1 MTAKELYFAK
11 NRNRINELAQKHILN
26 QPLYVTGKPI
36 AYTAREFGLDPKD
49 IDKLASNENPFGPS
63 PKGME
68 EARKALEEVNLY
80 PDGGSYDLIG
90 KIAEFR
96 GVKREQIAVGNG
108 SNELLDMIAQVFLGP
123 GTEAVMGKHSF
134 AVVDMPAPAY
144 NYDLKAMRAAVN
156 EKTRI
161 VFLANPN
168 NPTGS
173 DLTAKEI
180 LDFADSLPET
190 CVLVMD
196 EAYTE
201 FIEDTPELV
210 PDFNSRIA
218 AGKNIICCRTFSKI
232 YGLAGL
238 RVGYCITRPEIVD
251 LINRVREPFNVN
263 SIAQAAAIGAID
275 DLINRVREP
284 FNVNSIAQ
292 AAAIGAIDDQE
303 YVNKVR
309 ELNKKGLEQLK
320 AGFKE
325 LGLPYVDSH
334 SNFIA
339 VSGFSNPMDAFKF
352 LQAKGTIIRPQP
364 AMGDVLRITVG
375 TEAQNKKCLE
385 NIKAYLGK

>member
-1 MTAKELYFAK
+1 MD
-11 NRNRINELAQKHILN
+11 INQLAQPHILK
-26 QPLYVTGKPI
+26 QPVYVTGKPI

-49 IDKLASNENPFGPS
+49 VDKHASNENPVGPS
-63 PKGME
+63 PKAMV
-68 EARKALEEVNLY
+68 EAHKALDEANLY

-96 GVKREQIAVGNG
+96 GIKREQIAVGNG

-123 GTEAVMGKHSF
+123 GVEAVMGKHSF
-134 AVVDMPAPAY
+134 AVYKLATMAMNAKIVEVDMPAPAY
-144 NYDLKAMRAAVN
+144 TYDMKAMRAAVN
-156 EKTRI
+156 ENTRI

-173 DLTAKEI
+173 ELTAKEI

-201 FIEDTPELV
+201 FIEEYA
-210 PDFNSRIA
+210 PDFRSRID

-238 RVGYCITRPEIVD
+238 RVGYCIARPEIIS
-251 LINRVREPFNVN
+251 LINR
-263 SIAQAAAIGAID
+263 I
-275 DLINRVREP
+275 REP

-303 YVNKVR
+303 FVAQVKEINKA
-309 ELNKKGLEQLK
+309 GLKQLK
-320 AGFKE
+320 EGFKAMN
-325 LGLPYVDSH
+325 LPYVDSNA
-334 SNFIA
+334 NFIA
-339 VSGFSNPMDAFKF
+339 VSGFKDPMDAFRF
-352 LQAKGTIIRPQP
+352 LQSKGTIIRPQV

-375 TEAQNKKCLE
+375 TEEQNRKCLD
-385 NIKAYLGK
+385 NIREYLGK

>member
-1 MTAKELYFAK
+1 MD
-11 NRNRINELAQKHILN
+11 INQLAQQHILK

-63 PKGME
+63 PKGMA

-96 GVKREQIAVGNG
+96 GVNRDQIAVGNG

-123 GTEAVMGKHSF
+123 GTEAVMGNHSF
-134 AVVDMPAPAY
+134 AVYKLATMAMNAKIVEVDMPAPGY
-144 NYDLKAMRAAVN
+144 NYNLKAMRDAVN

-161 VFLANPN
+161 VFLA
-168 NPTGS
+168 
-173 DLTAKEI
+173 
-180 LDFADSLPET
+180 PET

-238 RVGYCITRPEIVD
+238 RVGYCITRPEIV
-251 LINRVREPFNVN
+251 
-263 SIAQAAAIGAID
+263 A
-275 DLINRVREP
+275 LINRVREP

-325 LGLPYVDSH
+325 MGLPYVDSH
-334 SNFIA
+334 ANFIA
-339 VSGFSNPMDAFKF
+339 VSGFKDPMDAFKF

>member
-1 MTAKELYFAK
+1 MD
-11 NRNRINELAQKHILN
+11 INELAQQHILK
-26 QPLYVTGKPI
+26 QPVYVTGKPI

-49 IDKLASNENPFGPS
+49 VDKLASNENPVGPS

-108 SNELLDMIAQVFLGP
+108 SNELLDMIAQVFLGE
-123 GTEAVMGKHSF
+123 GCEAVMGKHSF
-134 AVVDMPAPAY
+134 AVYKLATMAMNAKIVEVDMPAPAY

-173 DLTAKEI
+173 ALTA
-180 LDFADSLPET
+180 SLPES

-210 PDFNSRIA
+210 PDFKSRID
-218 AGKNIICCRTFSKI
+218 AGRNIICCRTFSKI

-238 RVGYCITRPEIVD
+238 RVGYCITRPEIVG

-263 SIAQAAAIGAID
+263 SIAQAAAIGA
-275 DLINRVREP
+275 L
-284 FNVNSIAQ
+284 
-292 AAAIGAIDDQE
+292 DDQE
-303 YVNKVR
+303 FVNQVR
-309 ELNKKGLEQLK
+309 EMNKKGLEQLK
-320 AGFKE
+320 AGFRE
-325 LGLPYVDSH
+325 MGLPYVDSH
-334 SNFIA
+334 ANFIA
-339 VSGFSNPMDAFKF
+339 VSGFKDPMDAFKF
-352 LQAKGTIIRPQP
+352 LQMKGTIIRPQP

-375 TEAQNKKCLE
+375 TEAQNKKCLA

>member
-1 MTAKELYFAK
+1 MD
-11 NRNRINELAQKHILN
+11 INELAQQHILK
-26 QPLYVTGKPI
+26 QPVYVTGKPI

-49 IDKLASNENPFGPS
+49 VDKLASNENPVGPS

-90 KIAEFR
+90 SIAEFR

-134 AVVDMPAPAY
+134 AVYKLATMAMNAKIIEVDMPAPAY

-190 CVLVMD
+190 CV
-196 EAYTE
+196 
-201 FIEDTPELV
+201 
-210 PDFNSRIA
+210 
-218 AGKNIICCRTFSKI
+218 
-232 YGLAGL
+232 
-238 RVGYCITRPEIVD
+238 
-251 LINRVREPFNVN
+251 
-263 SIAQAAAIGAID
+263 
-275 DLINRVREP
+275 
-284 FNVNSIAQ
+284 
-292 AAAIGAIDDQE
+292 
-303 YVNKVR
+303 
-309 ELNKKGLEQLK
+309 
-320 AGFKE
+320 
-325 LGLPYVDSH
+325 
-334 SNFIA
+334 
-339 VSGFSNPMDAFKF
+339 
-352 LQAKGTIIRPQP
+352 
-364 AMGDVLRITVG
+364 
-375 TEAQNKKCLE
+375 
-385 NIKAYLGK
+385 

>member
-1 MTAKELYFAK
+1 MD
-11 NRNRINELAQKHILN
+11 INELAQKHILN

-63 PKGME
+63 PKGMA

-108 SNELLDMIAQVFLGP
+108 SNELLDMIAQV
-123 GTEAVMGKHSF
+123 
-134 AVVDMPAPAY
+134 VDMPAPAY

-180 LDFADSLPET
+180 IDFADSLPET

-201 FIEDTPELV
+201 FIEDTP
-210 PDFNSRIA
+210 D
-218 AGKNIICCRTFSKI
+218 
-232 YGLAGL
+232 LAGL
-238 RVGYCITRPEIVD
+238 RVGYCITRPEIV
-251 LINRVREPFNVN
+251 N
-263 SIAQAAAIGAID
+263 
-275 DLINRVREP
+275 LINRVREP

-320 AGFKE
+320 AGFRE
-325 LGLPYVDSH
+325 LGLAYVDSH
-334 SNFIA
+334 ANFIA
-339 VSGFSNPMDAFKF
+339 VNGFKDPMDAFKF

-375 TEAQNKKCLE
+375 TEAQNKKCLD

>member
-1 MTAKELYFAK
+1 MD
-11 NRNRINELAQKHILN
+11 INELAQQHILK

-63 PKGME
+63 PKGMA

-96 GVKREQIAVGNG
+96 GVNRDQIAVGNG

-123 GTEAVMGKHSF
+123 GVEAVMGNHSF
-134 AVVDMPAPAY
+134 AVYKLATMAMNAKIVEVDMPAPGY
-144 NYDLKAMRAAVN
+144 NYDLKAMRDAVN

-238 RVGYCITRPEIVD
+238 RVGYCITRPEIV
-251 LINRVREPFNVN
+251 
-263 SIAQAAAIGAID
+263 A
-275 DLINRVREP
+275 LINRVREP

-325 LGLPYVDSH
+325 LGLAYVDSH
-334 SNFIA
+334 ANFIA
-339 VSGFSNPMDAFKF
+339 VSGFKDPIDAFKF
-352 LQAKGTIIRPQP
+352 LQSKGTIIRPQP

-375 TEAQNKKCLE
+375 TEAQNKKCLD
-385 NIKAYLGK
+385 NIKAYLNK

>member
-1 MTAKELYFAK
+1 MD
-11 NRNRINELAQKHILN
+11 INELAQQHILK

-63 PKGME
+63 PKGMA

-96 GVKREQIAVGNG
+96 GVNRDQIAVGNG

-123 GTEAVMGKHSF
+123 GTEAVMGNHSF
-134 AVVDMPAPAY
+134 AVYKLATMAMNAKIVEVDMPAPGY
-144 NYDLKAMRAAVN
+144 NYNLKAMRDAVN

-196 EAYTE
+196 GN
-201 FIEDTPELV
+201 LR
-210 PDFNSRIA
+210 SRDGRSLHRIYRRH
-218 AGKNIICCRTFSKI
+218 AG
-232 YGLAGL
+232 
-238 RVGYCITRPEIVD
+238 TRSGFQQPH
-251 LINRVREPFNVN
+251 RRW
-263 SIAQAAAIGAID
+263 
-275 DLINRVREP
+275 
-284 FNVNSIAQ
+284 
-292 AAAIGAIDDQE
+292 QE
-303 YVNKVR
+303 HH
-309 ELNKKGLEQLK
+309 L
-320 AGFKE
+320 
-325 LGLPYVDSH
+325 LPYVQQDLRSCRPPRGLLH
-334 SNFIA
+334 HP
-339 VSGFSNPMDAFKF
+339 SGNR
-352 LQAKGTIIRPQP
+352 RPHQP
-364 AMGDVLRITVG
+364 RA
-375 TEAQNKKCLE
+375 
-385 NIKAYLGK
+385 

>member
-1 MTAKELYFAK
+1 MD
-11 NRNRINELAQKHILN
+11 INELAQQHILK

-63 PKGME
+63 PKGMA

-96 GVKREQIAVGNG
+96 GVNRDQIAVGNG

-123 GTEAVMGKHSF
+123 GTEAVMGNHSF
-134 AVVDMPAPAY
+134 AVYKLATMAMNAKIVEVDMPAPGY
-144 NYDLKAMRAAVN
+144 NYNLKAMRDAVN

-210 PDFNSRIA
+210 
-218 AGKNIICCRTFSKI
+218 NIICCRTFSKI

-238 RVGYCITRPEIVD
+238 RVGYCITRPEIV
-251 LINRVREPFNVN
+251 
-263 SIAQAAAIGAID
+263 A
-275 DLINRVREP
+275 LINRVREP

-292 AAAIGAIDDQE
+292 AAAIGAIDDQD

-325 LGLPYVDSH
+325 LGLAYVDSH
-334 SNFIA
+334 ANFIA
-339 VSGFSNPMDAFKF
+339 VSGFKDPMDAFKF
-352 LQAKGTIIRPQP
+352 LQAKGTIIRGTIIRPQP

-385 NIKAYLGK
+385 NIKAYLNK